1 MSNGVIYFRERF
13 GLVHFFLCL
22 AKLQYNYTMNYLVP
36 PALFALIIC
45 CYFLVVQG
53 VFFKFIYFPLSL
65 GFIVYLFIFL
75 LNKNG
80 SSDRSTAIRKQDI
93 ITVIVIMFSIVTSYI
108 SLYLNDNTFIKYV
121 MYALTLVNFG
131 LFFVNM
137 RRGDLILL
145 GLNTFLLA
153 IACLP

>member
-1 MSNGVIYFRERF
+1 MTRKD
-13 GLVHFFLCL
+13 FLL
-22 AKLQYNYTMNYLVP
+22 RPL
-36 PALFALIIC
+36 LFALLIFF
-45 CYFLVVQG
+45 YFLAVQG

-75 LNKNG
+75 LKKNG
-80 SSDRSTAIRKQDI
+80 SSDRSTIIRKQDI
-93 ITVIVIMFSIVTSYI
+93 ITVFVLMFSIVTSYI
-108 SLYLNDNTFIKYV
+108 SLYLDNTDFIKYV

-131 LFFVNM
+131 LFFSDL

-153 IACLP
+153 IACWP